1 VHSPVRLFN
10 RGLGHGIGCS
20 GGSGDDNIANRLPCI
35 PSIHK
40 LVPRSRVTCRQSGN
54 PKLVILPV
62 LVVTAGDSFVDNY
75 QAITAT
81 RHWPDK
87 D

>member
-1 VHSPVRLFN
+1 MSTWTGN
-10 RGLGHGIGCS
+10 R
-20 GGSGDDNIANRLPCI
+20 
-35 PSIHK
+35 
-40 LVPRSRVTCRQSGN
+40 TCRQSGN

-62 LVVTAGDSFVDNY
+62 LVVTAGDAFVDNY

-81 RHWPDK
+81 RHWTDK